1 MLRLRKL
8 GIDLLGARHA
18 VIQNL
23 VAEVPPSSWLN
34 SSATATKSPT
44 ATPKSPPS
52 PGRSTPPSAILV
64 ARIRAYRP
72 VETVTDDTPTSVGPQ
87 SSIVAA
93 LRNRLTTKDAQIDDL
108 KAELRQRDQIIAA
121 LRGEVENLRRLT
133 ATRSPMKLDATPQN

>member
-1 MLRLRKL
+1 
-8 GIDLLGARHA
+8 
-18 VIQNL
+18 
-23 VAEVPPSSWLN
+23 
-34 SSATATKSPT
+34 
-44 ATPKSPPS
+44 
-52 PGRSTPPSAILV
+52 V